1 MSRDPRIDSLERRI
15 ETLRR
20 EYDLFLSGQ
29 RKAEPYALSKE
40 IEDELMLLIRTPTIS
55 TVFKFQVRML
65 ALRFRALGTQVR
77 NLLELKAQRKS
88 SGAPPIPDPLSSP
101 PQPSMDIVVDAE
113 MLHSP
118 SALSIMVRKLLER
131 TGLDH
136 ELPAGVTPE
145 GLSAT
150 MAKKAA
156 SVIGKS
162 GVQAVR
168 YSIVP
173 GSHGPRVK
181 GEPVYE
187 GRRISN
193 AKD

>member
-88 SGAPPIPDPLSSP
+88 TGAPLLPDQ
-101 PQPSMDIVVDAE
+101 QPSPAAPSADILVDAE
-113 MLHSP
+113 VLSTP
-118 SALSIMVRKLLER
+118 AALSTMVRRLLER
-131 TGLDH
+131 TGLDR
-136 ELPAGVTPE
+136 ELPSGVTAE
-145 GLSAT
+145 GLSVT

-156 SVIGKS
+156 TVIGKS

-187 GRRISN
+187 GKRISN
-193 AKD
+193 AKE